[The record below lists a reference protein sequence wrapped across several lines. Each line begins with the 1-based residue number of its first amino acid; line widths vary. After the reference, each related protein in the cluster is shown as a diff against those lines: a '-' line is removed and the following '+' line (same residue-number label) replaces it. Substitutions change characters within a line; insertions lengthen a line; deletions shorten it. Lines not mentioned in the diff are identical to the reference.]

1 MWEVSAVLSPPGE
14 EVPAVLLPV
23 ILHDVLHALLAGG
36 QDGEPGQDSPEPVL
50 LTDVVG
56 ACRDPQQKHVSHL
69 LPGESPRSGSTL
81 PPLLHQPGSCTAS
94 QTEGILQAGSPLHC

>member
-1 MWEVSAVLSPPGE
+1 MSAVLPPPGE

-50 LTDVVG
+50 LADVVG

-69 LPGESPRSGSTL
+69 LPGESPRDGPAS
-81 PPLLHQPGSCTAS
+81 PPLLQRPGSRTAS
-94 QTEGILQAGSPLHC
+94 QMEGIW